1 MKKFLALVVA
11 LALTLS
17 VVACAGGTT
26 ATTAGGTTATTVGGT
41 TATTAAG
48 TTATT
53 AAGTTAKAK
62 KEAKDLKIAFVPKI
76 TNQPWFQRMELG
88 VNQWSKDNNATVIW
102 KGPTE
107 IDSAAQVQIITDLV
121 AQQPDILCVVPLD
134 PTACEPILK
143 KAMDQGIIVITHEAS
158 NQKNC
163 DYDIEAFTASQ
174 YGAFIMDVLAKEMGE
189 KGTFV
194 TMVGT
199 VTMTSHM
206 EWAQGGIDR
215 AKEAYPNMTF
225 LAEASPLESNADA
238 EVAYQVT
245 KEIIKKYPDI
255 RGIMGTSSF
264 DAIGAARAIK
274 ELGKTGEIFTAGS
287 GIPSECADL
296 LKDGTLQAV
305 TLWDPAQ
312 SAVAMLTLAMKIYNG
327 EEIKTGLDLGIDGY
341 KNLTVNGKLI
351 TGEGWITITKDNVDS
366 FGF

>member
-1 MKKFLALVVA
+1 MKKFLALTIA
-11 LALTLS
+11 LALAFSL
-17 VVACAGGTT
+17 AGCSTGATKTTT
-26 ATTAGGTTATTVGGT
+26 AAAEATA
-41 TATTAAG
+41 ATTAASD
-48 TTATT
+48 
-53 AAGTTAKAK
+53 K

-76 TNQPWFQRMELG
+76 TNQAWFQRMEKG
-88 VNQWSKDNNATVIW
+88 ANQWATDNNATVIW

-143 KAMDQGIIVITHEAS
+143 KAMEQGIIVITSEAA
-158 NQKNC
+158 NQVNC
-163 DYDIEAFTASQ
+163 DYDLEAFTNAQ
-174 YGAFIMDVLAKEMGE
+174 YGAFIMDTLAKEMGE
-189 KGTFV
+189 QGTFV

-199 VTMTSHM
+199 VTMNSHM

-215 AKEAYPNMTF
+215 AAAAYPNMKF
-225 LAEASPLESNADA
+225 LAEASPLESNADS

-255 RGIMGTSSF
+255 RGIMGTSTF

-274 ELGKTGEIFTAGS
+274 ELGLSGKVFTAGT

-305 TLWDPAQ
+305 TLWDPAK
-312 SAVAMLTLAMKIYNG
+312 SAEAMLNLAMKIYNG

-341 KNLTVNGKLI
+341 KKLTVNDKLI